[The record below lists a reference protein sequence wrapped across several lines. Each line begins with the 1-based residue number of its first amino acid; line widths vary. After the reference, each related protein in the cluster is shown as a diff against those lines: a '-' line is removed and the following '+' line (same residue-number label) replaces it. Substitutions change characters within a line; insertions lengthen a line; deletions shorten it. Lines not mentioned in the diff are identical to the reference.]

1 MAATVDHEHWSRVS
15 AEWIAW
21 ARAPNHD
28 SFWAYRDALIKF
40 IGHGEGEALDLGCGE
55 GRIARELKACGYR
68 VAALDPVGEFVRAA
82 REARSADNYVVAS
95 GVNLPFQDASFDLV
109 MAYNVIMDVDD
120 VRGTIK
126 EARRILRRTGVLVIC
141 IVHPFSDRGRF
152 ASTESM
158 SPFVIQD
165 NYFCEQPFEGTEE
178 RDGLQMHFAGWSRP
192 LESYAAALE
201 GAGFAITS
209 LREPVPAVGD
219 GHRLQR
225 WRRIPLFLW
234 LKARPVD

>member
-1 MAATVDHEHWSRVS
+1 MAAIVDREHWSRVS

-28 SFWAYRDALIKF
+28 SFWAYRDALINF
-40 IGHGEGEALDLGCGE
+40 IGRGEGVALDLGCGE
-55 GRIARELKACGYR
+55 GRVSRELKACGYR
-68 VAALDPVGEFVRAA
+68 VTALDPVGKLVNAA
-82 REARSADNYVVAS
+82 KEALSADSYVIAS
-95 GVNLPFQDASFDLV
+95 GANLPFQDASFDLV
-109 MAYNVIMDVDD
+109 MAYNVVMDVDD
-120 VRGTIK
+120 VYATIK
-126 EARRILRRTGVLVIC
+126 EARRILRRTGAMVIS

-152 ASTESM
+152 ATTDSR
-158 SPFVIQD
+158 SPFVVHD
-165 NYFCEQPFEGTEE
+165 NYFCQKPFEGTEE

-209 LREPVPAVGD
+209 LREPVPAIGD

-225 WRRIPLFLW
+225 WRRIPFFSG
-234 LKARPVD
+234 